1 MAASIPPA
9 SAPTV
14 SLPSVSDIRTM
25 LTAAP
30 RLTKDEIEARKARA
44 SQPPVKVTLSDEA
57 KAALAA
63 DQRRFALEIKK
74 SDLHKAWGETV
85 HAMLKADP
93 RAPQG
98 GVYAEIRKDG
108 KVIATLNNDG
118 SAAWPGTSSFSHGIF
133 DGEPR
138 WGGTALAQHRLRALQ
153 KVSGGEIVMAKT
165 AITDPFAQAVNRE
178 TVMAPFR
185 AEKQRLDE
193 ATYEIDKQL
202 AEQFGFPVPK
212 PPVSLAEDPT
222 GGDPPLG
229 LTQDALDYLK
239 AEFEDPDVKTALA
252 GGGLQPPDAEQLTV
266 EHALDALSQLN
277 EAMKA
282 RFDDLLK
289 GPNLYLAL
297 ARQADD
303 PPQPDPIAP
312 PPTTPPSPAPVP
324 KATAG

>member
-1 MAASIPPA
+1 VVASIPPA
-9 SAPTV
+9 S
-14 SLPSVSDIRTM
+14 LPSVSAIQAM
-25 LTAAP
+25 LAARP
-30 RLTKDEIEARKARA
+30 RLTEDEIQARKAKA
-44 SQPPVKVTLSDEA
+44 EAMSQPPVKVTLSDEA
-57 KAALAA
+57 QAALAA
-63 DQRRFALEIKK
+63 DKQRFDLEIRK
-74 SDLHKAWGETV
+74 SDLHKAWSENI

-108 KVIATLNNDG
+108 KVIATINNDG
-118 SAAWPGTSSFSHGIF
+118 SAGWPGTSSFPPSVF
-133 DGEPR
+133 DGEPK
-138 WGGTALAQHRLRALQ
+138 WGGTALAQHRLQALR
-153 KVSGGEIVMAKT
+153 KASGGEIVMART
-165 AITDPFAQAVNRE
+165 AIIDPFAQAANRE

-202 AEQFGFPVPK
+202 ADQFGFPVPT
-212 PPVSLAEDPT
+212 PPVSLTEDPT

-239 AEFEDPDVKTALA
+239 AQFEDPDVKTALA
-252 GGGLQPPDAEQLTV
+252 DGGLQPPDAEQLTV
-266 EHALDALSQLN
+266 KHALDALSQLN
-277 EAMKA
+277 EDMKA

-297 ARQADD
+297 VRQAED
-303 PPQPDPIAP
+303 PPKPDALAP
-312 PPTTPPSPAPVP
+312 PPSVPSSPLPVP